1 MRILKFF
8 MGNSHSGPDMSVI
21 VGEGRFIA
29 QRVTR
34 SITYYY
40 TSRTPGGD
48 TPAPSPPTISP
59 TSSHPDAPFPS
70 PSLSTPSSHPDAPFP
85 SPSPSLS
92 TTLLPDLPS
101 HHNVSSVLTPSALD
115 VPTLS
120 PSSPTSSPRPLLLL
134 FPWLGAQ
141 PGAMAKYRDLYL
153 ERGLDILSVE
163 STVWHFLW
171 PRWGLEYGAEVL
183 EVLGDS
189 RFKGRPL
196 LVHAFSIGGYTF
208 TQLLSQIVREPH
220 KYPGLAQR
228 VVGHVYDSMV
238 VGSLGHMAKGL
249 GKTLFPRI
257 EPLVRYTAL
266 LYFWLFKSQTVYYYD
281 ESVQVFYNS
290 PVTAPA
296 LFFFCENDPLCDP
309 VAMEAILDFW
319 RKRGVAVETRK
330 WKESVHAAHLR
341 CHPEE
346 YLSTLETFFHSLNT
360 APLRAKM

>member
-1 MRILKFF
+1 
-8 MGNSHSGPDMSVI
+8 
-21 VGEGRFIA
+21 
-29 QRVTR
+29 
-34 SITYYY
+34 
-40 TSRTPGGD
+40 
-48 TPAPSPPTISP
+48 
-59 TSSHPDAPFPS
+59 
-70 PSLSTPSSHPDAPFP
+70 
-85 SPSPSLS
+85 
-92 TTLLPDLPS
+92 
-101 HHNVSSVLTPSALD
+101 
-115 VPTLS
+115 
-120 PSSPTSSPRPLLLL
+120 
-134 FPWLGAQ
+134 
-141 PGAMAKYRDLYL
+141 MAKYRDLYL

-171 PRWGLEYGAEVL
+171 PRWGLKYGAEVL
-183 EVLGDS
+183 EVLGDP

-208 TQLLSQIVREPH
+208 TQLLSQMVREPH

-238 VGSLGHMAKGL
+238 VGSLEHMAKGL
-249 GKTLFPRI
+249 GLTLFPHI

-281 ESVQVFYNS
+281 KSIEVLYNS

-309 VAMEAILDFW
+309 VAMEAVLDFW
-319 RKRGVAVETRK
+319 RKRGIVVETRK

-346 YLSTLETFFHSLNT
+346 YLSTLENFVHSLKI

>member
-1 MRILKFF
+1 MGILDFF
-8 MGNSHSGPDMSVI
+8 MRKSHSGSDMSVI
-21 VGEGRFIA
+21 VGEGRVIA
-29 QRVTR
+29 WRVTR
-34 SITYYY
+34 SITYYC
-40 TSRTPGGD
+40 TSD
-48 TPAPSPPTISP
+48 TPAPSPPTSSL
-59 TSSHPDAPFPS
+59 SSHLDSPLPS
-70 PSLSTPSSHPDAPFP
+70 PSYSLSTPFISDMPSHP
-85 SPSPSLS
+85 
-92 TTLLPDLPS
+92 T
-101 HHNVSSVLTPSALD
+101 VSSTLTPSFSD

-120 PSSPTSSPRPLLLL
+120 PSSPSSSPRPLLLL
-134 FPWLGAQ
+134 LPWLGAR

-171 PRWGLEYGAEVL
+171 PRWGLEYGSEVL
-183 EVLGDS
+183 EVLGDP

-208 TQLLSQIVREPH
+208 TQLLSQMAREPH

-238 VGSLGHMAKGL
+238 VGSLEHMATGL

-266 LYFWLFKSQTVYYYD
+266 LYFWLFKSQTVHYYD
-281 ESVQVFYNS
+281 NSVQVFYNS

-296 LFFFCENDPLCDP
+296 LFFFCENDAMCDP
-309 VAMEAILDFW
+309 VAMEAVLDFW
-319 RKRGVAVETRK
+319 RKRGVAVETRN

-346 YLSTLETFFHSLNT
+346 YLSTLEKFMISLNI
-360 APLRAKM
+360 APLREKM

>member
-40 TSRTPGGD
+40 TSRTPGGG

-59 TSSHPDAPFPS
+59 TSSHRDAPFPS
-70 PSLSTPSSHPDAPFP
+70 PSYSLSTP
-85 SPSPSLS
+85 
-92 TTLLPDLPS
+92 LLPDLPS
-101 HHNVSSVLTPSALD
+101 HHDVSSVVTPSALD

-134 FPWLGAQ
+134 FPWLGAR

-183 EVLGDS
+183 EVLGDP

-208 TQLLSQIVREPH
+208 TQLLSQMVREPH

-238 VGSLGHMAKGL
+238 VGSLEHMAKGL
-249 GKTLFPRI
+249 GLTLFPHI

-281 ESVQVFYNS
+281 KSIQVFYNS

-296 LFFFCENDPLCDP
+296 LFFFCENDALCDP
-309 VAMEAILDFW
+309 IVMEAVLDFW
-319 RKRGVAVETRK
+319 KKRGVAVETRK

-341 CHPEE
+341 CHPKE
-346 YLSTLETFFHSLNT
+346 YLSTLETFFHSLNI

>member
-1 MRILKFF
+1 
-8 MGNSHSGPDMSVI
+8 MSAL
-21 VGEGRFIA
+21 VGEGRVIA

-48 TPAPSPPTISP
+48 TPSPSPPTISP
-59 TSSHPDAPFPS
+59 TPSLSSHLDTPLPS
-70 PSLSTPSSHPDAPFP
+70 YSLSTPFLSDTPSHPTI
-85 SPSPSLS
+85 SS
-92 TTLLPDLPS
+92 T
-101 HHNVSSVLTPSALD
+101 LTPSASD
-115 VPTLS
+115 VPPLS
-120 PSSPTSSPRPLLLL
+120 PSSPSSSSPRPLLLL
-134 FPWLGAQ
+134 LPWLGAK

-163 STVWHFLW
+163 SAVWHFLW

-183 EVLGDS
+183 EILDDP

-208 TQLLSQIVREPH
+208 TQLLSQMVREPH
-220 KYPGLAQR
+220 KYPGLAQQ
-228 VVGHVYDSMV
+228 V
-238 VGSLGHMAKGL
+238 
-249 GKTLFPRI
+249 TLFPRI
-257 EPLVRYTAL
+257 EPLVRYTAM
-266 LYFWLFKSQTVYYYD
+266 LYFWLFKSQTVHYYD
-281 ESVQVFYNS
+281 NAVQVFYNS

-296 LFFFCENDPLCDP
+296 LFFFCENDVLCDP
-309 VAMEAILDFW
+309 VAMEAAIYFW

-346 YLSTLETFFHSLNT
+346 YLSTLEKFMISLNV
-360 APLRAKM
+360 APLRENM

>member
-1 MRILKFF
+1 MA
-8 MGNSHSGPDMSVI
+8 VI
-21 VGEGRFIA
+21 VREGRFIA
-29 QRVTR
+29 QRITR

-48 TPAPSPPTISP
+48 SPSPSPPTISP
-59 TSSHPDAPFPS
+59 TSSHLDTPLPS
-70 PSLSTPSSHPDAPFP
+70 PSYSLSTPF
-85 SPSPSLS
+85 
-92 TTLLPDLPS
+92 LPDLPT
-101 HHNVSSVLTPSALD
+101 HHDVSSILTPSALD
-115 VPTLS
+115 VPPLS
-120 PSSPTSSPRPLLLL
+120 PSSPSSHRPLLLLL
-134 FPWLGAQ
+134 FPWLGAR
-141 PGAMAKYRDLYL
+141 PGAMGKYRDIYL

-171 PRWGLEYGAEVL
+171 PRWGLEYAAEVL
-183 EVLGDS
+183 ELLDDP

-208 TQLLSQIVREPH
+208 CQLLSQMVREPH

-228 VVGHVYDSMV
+228 VIGHVYDSLV
-238 VGSLGHMAKGL
+238 IGSLEHMATGL

-266 LYFWLFKSQTVYYYD
+266 LYFWLFKSQTVHYYD
-281 ESVQVFYNS
+281 NSVQVFYNS

-296 LFFFCENDPLCDP
+296 LFFFCENDAMCDP
-309 VAMEAILDFW
+309 VTMEAVLDFW

-341 CHPEE
+341 CHREE
-346 YLSTLETFFHSLNT
+346 YLSTLETFFHLLNI

>member
-1 MRILKFF
+1 
-8 MGNSHSGPDMSVI
+8 MSAL
-21 VGEGRFIA
+21 VGEGRVIA

-48 TPAPSPPTISP
+48 TPSLSPPTISP
-59 TSSHPDAPFPS
+59 TPSLSSHLDTPLPS
-70 PSLSTPSSHPDAPFP
+70 YSLSTPFLSDTPSHPTI
-85 SPSPSLS
+85 SS
-92 TTLLPDLPS
+92 T
-101 HHNVSSVLTPSALD
+101 LTPSASD
-115 VPTLS
+115 IPTLS
-120 PSSPTSSPRPLLLL
+120 PSSPSSSSPRPLLLL
-134 FPWLGAQ
+134 LPWLGAK

-163 STVWHFLW
+163 SAVWHFLW

-183 EVLGDS
+183 EILDDP

-208 TQLLSQIVREPH
+208 TQLLSQMVREPH
-220 KYPGLAQR
+220 KYPGLAQQ

-238 VGSLGHMAKGL
+238 VGSLEHMATGV

-257 EPLVRYTAL
+257 EPLVRYTAM
-266 LYFWLFKSQTVYYYD
+266 LYFWLFKSQTVHYYD
-281 ESVQVFYNS
+281 NAVQVFYNS

-296 LFFFCENDPLCDP
+296 LFFFCENDVLCDP
-309 VAMEAILDFW
+309 VAMEAAIYFW

-346 YLSTLETFFHSLNT
+346 YLSTLEKFMISLNV
-360 APLRAKM
+360 APLRENM

>member
-1 MRILKFF
+1 
-8 MGNSHSGPDMSVI
+8 MSVT
-21 VGEGRFIA
+21 VGEGRVIA
-29 QRVTR
+29 WRVTR
-34 SITYYY
+34 SITYYC
-40 TSRTPGGD
+40 TSPTPGGD

-59 TSSHPDAPFPS
+59 TSSHLDAPFPS
-70 PSLSTPSSHPDAPFP
+70 PSYSLSTP
-85 SPSPSLS
+85 
-92 TTLLPDLPS
+92 LPS
-101 HHNVSSVLTPSALD
+101 HHDVSSVLTPSALD

-120 PSSPTSSPRPLLLL
+120 PSSTSSPRPLLLL
-134 FPWLGAQ
+134 FPWLGAR
-141 PGAMAKYRDLYL
+141 PGAMAKYRNLYL

-183 EVLGDS
+183 EVLDDP

-208 TQLLSQIVREPH
+208 TQLLSQMVREPH

-228 VVGHVYDSMV
+228 VVGHVYDSLV
-238 VGSLGHMAKGL
+238 IGSLEHMATGL
-249 GKTLFPRI
+249 GKTLFPRM
-257 EPLVRYTAL
+257 EPLVRYTVL
-266 LYFWLFKSQTVYYYD
+266 LYFWLFKSQTVHYYD
-281 ESVQVFYNS
+281 NSVQVFYNS

-296 LFFFCENDPLCDP
+296 LFFFCENDALCDP
-309 VAMEAILDFW
+309 VAMEAVLDFW

-346 YLSTLETFFHSLNT
+346 YLSTLETFFNLLNV
-360 APLRAKM
+360 APFRAKMAHVLITVRGLIIQ